1 MVELVHLWPP
11 GMFCRAIN
19 GKPIYSSVTVVKATD
34 HARVILAGQVSARP
48 DGELVGKGDMT
59 AQIRQVCESIRAG
72 LDHVGATFRDVVRTV
87 TYTVDVPEYFRCQ
100 GVRFEYFAAP
110 LPPSTLLGV
119 SRLADP
125 DFLVEIEAEAVI
137 PLERLRNA

>member
-11 GMFCRAIN
+11 GMFCRAIS
-19 GKPIYSSVTVVKATD
+19 GKPIYSSVTVVKASD
-34 HARVILAGQVSARP
+34 HARIILAGQVSARP
-48 DGELVGKGDMT
+48 DGELVGKGDMA
-59 AQIRQVCESIRAG
+59 AQIRRVCESIRAG
-72 LDHVGATFRDVVRTV
+72 LEHVGAGFRDVVRTV
-87 TYTVDVPEYFRCQ
+87 TYTVDVSEYFRCQ
-100 GVRFEYFAAP
+100 GVRFEYFAPP

-125 DFLVEIEAEAVI
+125 DFLVEIEAEAVV